1 MKQTKTKRYIACG
14 DFQGEAHVF
23 RSILPFVRDYRP
35 DVFIIGGDFLDFDA
49 ISSFNRHKRTS
60 IGLNSVLKDTKR
72 EIMLGREMLREV
84 RAAVGPKCEVVFL
97 VGNHEERLEKF
108 FLEYPQLFNEFTTLD
123 GALEL
128 TKSGIKVVEQ
138 GGFYRLGKLYFMHGE
153 KYGSDVFTKG
163 AALKCRKSV
172 RLFHHHTNQ
181 SYMITSELDGDDKIE
196 VKACGCMCG
205 MSPSFM
211 KGSQNRWIN
220 SFFCGYVLPSGDYQD
235 FTISVFKG
243 HMIGPDGKVYG
254 GYEKGN
260 KEHARKY

>member
-1 MKQTKTKRYIACG
+1 MQKYIAMG
-14 DFQGEAHVF
+14 DFQGEKHVLDDALEF
-23 RSILPFVRDYRP
+23 IRDFKPEVFV
-35 DVFIIGGDFLDFDA
+35 IGGDFLDFDA
-49 ISSFNRHKRTS
+49 ISCFNRHKRNT
-60 IGLNSVLKDTKR
+60 IGLNAVLKETKK
-72 EIMLGREMLREV
+72 EILLGRTMLDEV
-84 RAAVGPKCEVVFL
+84 RKAVGPKCKIVFL

-108 FLEYPQLFNEFTTLD
+108 FFEYPQLFPDYTTLE

-128 TKSGIKVVEQ
+128 KKRNIELVEQ
-138 GGFYRLGKLYFMHGE
+138 GGYYKLGKLYFMHGE

-163 AALKCRKSV
+163 AAMKCRKSV

-211 KGSQNRWIN
+211 KGMQNRWIN
-220 SFFCGYVLPSGDYQD
+220 SFFCGYVLPDGDYQD

-243 HMIGPDGKVYG
+243 RIIAPNGKVYG
-254 GYEKGN
+254 G
-260 KEHARKY
+260 HAKRDKKHGGKY